1 MRLFTKLKYARI
13 VLIHILAWTLYILIG
28 YAQRIFTPGF
38 RIDIPDIIFTMLPV
52 VCVFYLNYQILT
64 RYFTARLYFRL
75 LLSEML
81 LFFTTALLY
90 YVTGYIIG
98 PLINEGEKVPEFLLS
113 MHLLSTL
120 WTFMAYTF
128 FSCGYFFARQAVKKE
143 KQLRIVALEK
153 VKVEQEKLQA
163 EYAFLRAQINPHFLH
178 NTLNFFYAKSLGC
191 SKELSDGILTLCE
204 IMRYSLKSGEDEEG
218 TVLLSN
224 EVEHMQ
230 NVIRINQLRF
240 SNRLQ
245 VDFSISGDTGA
256 VRIIPLI
263 LITLLENAFKHGD
276 LIDKE
281 HPLILQLTVNK
292 DEQRIYFSVRNKKK
306 KGPKEPSHGIG
317 MDNIRR
323 RLQAAY
329 NDSCTLQI
337 QDEKDFYCVE
347 LSITVAAINKDYALS
362 RHLMN

>member
-1 MRLFTKLKYARI
+1 
-13 VLIHILAWTLYILIG
+13 LIG
-28 YAQRIFTPGF
+28 HAQRIFTPGY
-38 RIDIPDIIFTMLPV
+38 RINIPDIIFTMLPV
-52 VCVFYLNYQILT
+52 ICLFYLNYLVLT
-64 RYFTARLYFRL
+64 RYFTTRLYFRL
-75 LLSEML
+75 LLSEVL

-98 PLINEGEKVPEFLLS
+98 PLINKGAKIPAFVLS

-120 WTFMAYTF
+120 WTFMAYNF

-153 VKVEQEKLQA
+153 VKIEQEKLQA

-204 IMRYSLKSGEDEEG
+204 IMRYSLKSGEDEDG
-218 TVLLSN
+218 TVLLSK

-245 VDFSISGDTGA
+245 VDFSVSGDAGA

-276 LIDKE
+276 LIDKQ
-281 HPLILQLTVNK
+281 HPLTLQLTVNK
-292 DEQRIYFSVRNKKK
+292 DEQRIYFFVKNKKK

-323 RLQAAY
+323 RLLAAY
-329 NDSCTLQI
+329 KNNCSLQI
-337 QDEKDFYCVE
+337 QDEKDFYSVE
-347 LSITVAAINKDYALS
+347 LSITVATVDINYALS
-362 RHLMN
+362 HHLIN